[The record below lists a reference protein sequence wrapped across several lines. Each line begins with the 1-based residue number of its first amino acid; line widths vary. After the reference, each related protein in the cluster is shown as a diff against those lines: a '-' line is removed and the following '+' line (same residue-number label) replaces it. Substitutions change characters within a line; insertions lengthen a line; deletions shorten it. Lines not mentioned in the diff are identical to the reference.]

1 MEEVSFLKKVVLALF
16 SLCSVVFLV
25 YFYFYVAVL
34 LTVSAY
40 YDALTLGDF
49 NAVGRILFKNNQ
61 KERFNLEKKLT
72 EAMSWDD
79 SRYLSFAI
87 NEITF
92 LEKGFNYPEVV
103 VEITKKDVAGL
114 RKYEERAV
122 LARRGLGFT
131 FSAITFSEDP
141 LAKFRDH
148 NPGENL
154 NEVEKQVSDL
164 NLYPENILMVIIT
177 DKYKH
182 QQKLLPGKNEREI
195 KLLVKGI
202 REGTAAPSRYM
213 ESFNYVIKIKTKNA
227 RDETKEVEIK
237 YSSDLNVCQVG
248 GKLFK
253 SAPAL
258 KLLIGN
264 YQA

>member
-1 MEEVSFLKKVVLALF
+1 MKKVVLALL
-16 SLCSVVFLV
+16 SLCLVVFLV
-25 YFYFYVAVL
+25 YLYFYVAAL
-34 LTVSAY
+34 LAVSTY
-40 YDALTLGDF
+40 YDALTAGDF

-61 KERFNLEKKLT
+61 KERINLAKKLT

-79 SRYLSFAI
+79 SRYFSFAI

-103 VEITKKDVAGL
+103 VEVTKKDVMGL

-122 LARRGLGFT
+122 LVRRGLGFT

-148 NPGENL
+148 SPGEIL
-154 NEVEKQVSDL
+154 NDAEKQVSDL
-164 NLYPENILMVIIT
+164 NLYPEKILMVIIT

-182 QQKLLPGKNEREI
+182 QLELLPGKNEREI
-195 KLLVKGI
+195 KLLAKGI
-202 REGTAAPSRYM
+202 REGTAAPYRYL
-213 ESFNYVIKIKTKNA
+213 ESFDYVIKIKTEKA
-227 RDETKEVEIK
+227 RDEAKEVEIK
-237 YSSDLNVCQVG
+237 YSSNLNIFQLG

-264 YQA
+264 HQA